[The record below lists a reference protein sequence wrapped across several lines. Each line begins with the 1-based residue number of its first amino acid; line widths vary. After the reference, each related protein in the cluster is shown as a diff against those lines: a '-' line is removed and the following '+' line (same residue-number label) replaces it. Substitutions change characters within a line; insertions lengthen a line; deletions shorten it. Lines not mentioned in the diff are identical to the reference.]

1 MVYMFAK
8 FLLMFV
14 MAFGA
19 AKAKRCVY
27 ESFGFAGG
35 LEHRE
40 RYRWVIWEKHV
51 NDVTVPEGGL
61 AVDYDGDVVLFL
73 KEGDD
78 ILMSN
83 GVVLGSN
90 TVPLFAEKTDKFI

>member
-1 MVYMFAK
+1 M
-8 FLLMFV
+8 
-14 MAFGA
+14 
-19 AKAKRCVY
+19 
-27 ESFGFAGG
+27 
-35 LEHRE
+35 
-40 RYRWVIWEKHV
+40 
-51 NDVTVPEGGL
+51 
-61 AVDYDGDVVLFL
+61 VLFL